1 MTHSTDTHH
10 LLWQS
15 WSCTPD
21 ILLSCR
27 VEIIW
32 AVVGSYKD
40 VGVPTS
46 SSKMTTLDTMPSE
59 QPLRTKSDVLAS
71 IGHLKQ
77 RIEEAN
83 TAIKTASDTQIEK
96 GDLPSQQQQEEMAE
110 VAEFVQ
116 IYQRNLEQEEQNLQ
130 KLMRG
135 ERLTF

>member
-1 MTHSTDTHH
+1 
-10 LLWQS
+10 
-15 WSCTPD
+15 
-21 ILLSCR
+21 
-27 VEIIW
+27 
-32 AVVGSYKD
+32 
-40 VGVPTS
+40 
-46 SSKMTTLDTMPSE
+46 MPSE